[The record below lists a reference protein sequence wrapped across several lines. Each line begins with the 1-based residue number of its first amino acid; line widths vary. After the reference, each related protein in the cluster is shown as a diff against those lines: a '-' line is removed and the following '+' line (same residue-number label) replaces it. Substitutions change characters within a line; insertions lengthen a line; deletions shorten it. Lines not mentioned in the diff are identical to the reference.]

1 MRVRVRVR
9 VRRVRVK
16 SESQVRAMRGD
27 VRASP
32 RRNVLLGEV
41 VERRD
46 GDVVVGFYSA
56 SCRSGRGRLACQTK
70 TT

>member
-1 MRVRVRVR
+1 MRVRDR
-9 VRRVRVK
+9 VRRTRVK

-41 VERRD
+41 VERRE
-46 GDVVVGFYSA
+46 GAVVVGF
-56 SCRSGRGRLACQTK
+56 
-70 TT
+70 

>member
-9 VRRVRVK
+9 VRRATVIK

-32 RRNVLLGEV
+32 RRSVLLGEV
-41 VERRD
+41 VERRE
-46 GDVVVGFYSA
+46 GAVVVGF
-56 SCRSGRGRLACQTK
+56 
-70 TT
+70 